1 MEIMFQPYNREFKR
15 EVETLFEESVEG
27 ESLRNIFKS
36 TMSTVSY
43 VALIEE
49 KVIGL
54 LLAWE
59 NPFHPEATYFKIL
72 TEAEYATERIKKT
85 FFHKIREE
93 ADRGQAFITSVIE
106 TAISSRD
113 FYEKNGFKEIRR
125 TFMPS
130 LVVEEI
136 LDSLVAKELK
146 EGKIKSLAEV
156 LEEEYSFSQLAD
168 LVKNNYEASHYV
180 NPVKE
185 MSVEEWKELI
195 TAEDI
200 LKEGSFILF
209 NDEGEV
215 IAYSFLHRS
224 ENEDTLELGWCGGS
238 SFDRAGALPY
248 LVGKQI
254 NYARERDVQYIL
266 GEFDT
271 TDPFGMEVMRTFTFR
286 PFPAW
291 ISYKG

>member
-1 MEIMFQPYNREFKR
+1 MELIFQPYNRKFER
-15 EVETLFEESVEG
+15 EVEALFEQSIEG

-43 VALIEE
+43 LALVEE
-49 KVIGL
+49 EVVGL

-59 NPFHPEATYFKIL
+59 NPFHPEATYFKTL
-72 TEAEYATERIKKT
+72 TKPEYATERIKKK

-93 ADRGQAFITSVIE
+93 ADRGQPFITSVIE

-125 TFMPS
+125 TFMPT
-130 LVVEEI
+130 LAVEEI
-136 LDSLVAKELK
+136 IDSLTAKELK
-146 EGKIKSLAEV
+146 EGIIKNLDEIFA
-156 LEEEYSFSQLAD
+156 EEYSFTQLAD

-195 TAEDI
+195 AADDI
-200 LKEGSFILF
+200 LRDGSFILF
-209 NDEGEV
+209 NDEGEI
-215 IAYSFLHRS
+215 IAYSFLHQS
-224 ENEDTLELGWCGGS
+224 ENKDTFELGWCGGA

-254 NYARERDVQYIL
+254 NYAREENVDYIL